1 MLLLLLVSKQVIGG
15 RIVRQYGL
23 HCEGIDY
30 KSMLCYLASIWTI
43 AVVVISN
50 RFNAKTK
57 HRMSFRAKKPLP
69 K

>member
-30 KSMLCYLASIWTI
+30 KSMLCYLA
-43 AVVVISN
+43 
-50 RFNAKTK
+50 KTK
-57 HRMSFRAKKPLP
+57 GPSKLISITYILFPTKMQKGKPGKKDLP
-69 K
+69 Y